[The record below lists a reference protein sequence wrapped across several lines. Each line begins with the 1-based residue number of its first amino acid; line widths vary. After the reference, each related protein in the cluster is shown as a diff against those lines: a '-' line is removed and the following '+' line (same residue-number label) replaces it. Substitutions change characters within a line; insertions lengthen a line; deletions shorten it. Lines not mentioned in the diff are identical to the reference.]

1 MAASEGGSEG
11 VWQGWMEFVSEAQ
24 SGDSFSS
31 SISPNTCGRRRRLRV
46 AREHQ
51 IAENRASQKL
61 RRPRHCPRVL
71 LLPPRRYPIRA
82 VVRHLTDFNCIACR
96 TLLETRRRCP
106 MSPTQTHPRS
116 WHPYPPWPNPALE
129 LAQSLLSLPHNSLGR
144 TTKRSLG
151 STPSP
156 PPPIKR
162 IYLFLPP
169 PEYEKRTSVT
179 EICAVS
185 PARRRLFPSSLPRVP
200 TPQVQGL
207 TLNSGLSRVSRMGG
221 RGMRAAGEPCCAL
234 IRVHVR
240 HRHPVTPSSLIC
252 VHCPVG
258 RTAGSA
264 RPAAG
269 RARIEVERGE
279 RGGEGS

>member
-106 MSPTQTHPRS
+106 MSPTQTHRTRGRGTHILPGQIRRS
-116 WHPYPPWPNPALE
+116 S
-129 LAQSLLSLPHNSLGR
+129 SLSRSSLSPITHSAGR
-144 TTKRSLG
+144 QNVRW
-151 STPSP
+151 
-156 PPPIKR
+156 
-162 IYLFLPP
+162 
-169 PEYEKRTSVT
+169 V
-179 EICAVS
+179 
-185 PARRRLFPSSLPRVP
+185 RRRRRRRRQSSEYIYFCRRRN
-200 TPQVQGL
+200 TK
-207 TLNSGLSRVSRMGG
+207 NG
-221 RGMRAAGEPCCAL
+221 RR
-234 IRVHVR
+234 
-240 HRHPVTPSSLIC
+240 
-252 VHCPVG
+252 
-258 RTAGSA
+258 
-264 RPAAG
+264 
-269 RARIEVERGE
+269 
-279 RGGEGS
+279 